1 LILANLGRDAA
12 VNRPL
17 CLNLFL
23 SEDACRSLVSSRE
36 TVEGVFR
43 LAGKPTRQGDVVSR
57 VQADNRAS
65 INALRFSASRD
76 KKLRLAEVKQMF
88 LQMRN
93 HAAERASPWF
103 LS

>member
-1 LILANLGRDAA
+1 MILANLGRDAA
-12 VNRPL
+12 VIRPL

-23 SEDACRSLVSSRE
+23 SEDVCRSLVSSRE

-43 LAGKPTRQGDVVSR
+43 LAGSRPELSR
-57 VQADNRAS
+57 VEADNRAS

-88 LQMRN
+88 LQLRE
-93 HAAERASPWF
+93 HAAF
-103 LS
+103 